1 MRTKFL
7 SSAALAAC
15 FAALSLA
22 PAMAATFS
30 GMITVTRDASR
41 QITSAVLETSNRDGA
56 GQPVTYNIFMDEN
69 GRAIAEQYENK
80 DIKIDGM
87 LNGKDIKADTWESV
101 PDSSSGSSSSYNE
114 PSSGD
119 SGDSGDSGYSD
130 DSGDSN
136 DSGYSDDSGDSS
148 DEPADSDDS
157 EDSDEEPADKDNS
170 EEGSETE
177 SDDNEDSDD
186 SNNSEDSS
194 DSSDESESSED

>member
-101 PDSSSGSSSSYNE
+101 PDSSSGSSSSYSE
-114 PSSGD
+114 PS

-148 DEPADSDDS
+148 DEPVDSDDS
-157 EDSDEEPADKDNS
+157 EDSDEDPADKDNS

-177 SDDNEDSDD
+177 ADDNEDSDD